1 MSRLEDLAN
10 GMSEALD
17 AISQDNTKGKCL
29 SLSGITKTEVN
40 DIYRQATL
48 ELSKT
53 ADKSDPQYGLIAEYV
68 QTIEPKKLDLDKLE
82 GKLEVITDCINSN
95 NR

>member
-17 AISQDNTKGKCL
+17 VIAQDKNKSQCL
-29 SLSGITKTEVN
+29 SISGITKTEVD

-48 ELSKT
+48 ERSKMV
-53 ADKSDPQYGLIAEYV
+53 DKSDPKYGLIAEYV
-68 QTIEPKKLDLDKLE
+68 QSIEPKKLDLDQLE
-82 GKLEVITDCINSN
+82 DKVEIITDCVNS
-95 NR
+95 R